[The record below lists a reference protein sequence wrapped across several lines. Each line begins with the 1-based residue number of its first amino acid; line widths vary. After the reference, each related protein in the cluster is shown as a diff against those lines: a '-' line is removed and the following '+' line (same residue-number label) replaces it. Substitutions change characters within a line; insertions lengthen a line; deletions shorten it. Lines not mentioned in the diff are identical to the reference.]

1 MQWRSRSRVSSA
13 TFRPHIGSG
22 ALAFVLVMAVV
33 APSPAVAHHAFAADY
48 SVGNPITIKGTV
60 VKFELVNPHSWL
72 YLAVK
77 NSDGTVSYW
86 GIEFGA
92 PFSLNEQGVKKSTF
106 PVGSEVTIYGYRSK
120 SGKNFGYAVGGI
132 LPDGHILRN
141 IGGANDAPPP
151 PRPSAPSNPG

>member
-1 MQWRSRSRVSSA
+1 MSRTLRS
-13 TFRPHIGSG
+13 HIASG
-22 ALAFVLVMAVV
+22 AVALAAAMDLLAGSPVL
-33 APSPAVAHHAFAADY
+33 AHHAFAADY
-48 SVGNPITIKGTV
+48 TVGKPITIKGTV
-60 VKFELVNPHSWL
+60 TKFELVNPHSWL

-77 NSDGTVSYW
+77 NPDGSISNW

-120 SGKNFGYAVGGI
+120 SGKNFGYAVGGV
-132 LPDGHILRN
+132 LPDGHVLRN

-151 PRPSAPSNPG
+151 PPRPPAAPPVNPG